1 MEMGFDEKE
10 VVDALRVNNNQQDAA
25 VGIQYTSMTVEFASR
40 ASTENINHLLSSISS
55 EMQFYLGQLLGP
67 D

>member
-25 VGIQYTSMTVEFASR
+25 VGIQYTSMAIEFTSR
-40 ASTENINHLLSSISS
+40 ASTENINHLLSGFSF
-55 EMQFYLGQLLGP
+55 ER
-67 D
+67 

>member
-25 VGIQYTSMTVEFASR
+25 VSIQYTSMTVEFASG
-40 ASTENINHLLSSISS
+40 ASTENINHLLSSTSS
-55 EMQFYLGQLLGP
+55 EM
-67 D
+67 

>member
-1 MEMGFDEKE
+1 MGFDEKE

-40 ASTENINHLLSSISS
+40 ASIENINHLLSSISS
-55 EMQFYLGQLLGP
+55 EM
-67 D
+67 